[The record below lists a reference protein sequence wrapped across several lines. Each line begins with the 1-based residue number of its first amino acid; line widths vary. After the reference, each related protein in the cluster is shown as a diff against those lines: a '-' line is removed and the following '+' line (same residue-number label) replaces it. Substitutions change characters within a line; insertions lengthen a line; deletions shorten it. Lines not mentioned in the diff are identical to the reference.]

1 MSKHFILLYLMILF
15 ISPKIVTAQKLNPG
29 DGVRIIFYN
38 ISDQISGDY
47 FIQEDGYIQLPYI
60 GLINTQDRDF
70 EIIQKEIISKYNS
83 LYRNPELTVQSLYK
97 ISILGE
103 VRSPGRYYVTGIEK
117 LSDIIALAGGE
128 TQDANLNKIF
138 FIRGEKKINV
148 NAKEIIENG
157 RQVSDIGLKSGDQI
171 YVPRKWW
178 VNVRNASILVSIGAI
193 IVTIINI
200 TIR

>member
-60 GLINTQDRDF
+60 GLINTKDRDF